1 MLRAIMPSTASGG
14 QNGYQGKIV
23 AELTHVNKAFGD
35 RAIVRDFSATILR
48 GDKVGLIG
56 PNGAGKTTFVDAISG
71 FVPSSGQI
79 RLGDADLADLVPHR
93 RARAGLGRS
102 FQDIELYE
110 ELDRRGERQR
120 RRRPR

>member
-1 MLRAIMPSTASGG
+1 MSRLVADAVTKHFSGLTALDQVSLSVEPGE
-14 QNGYQGKIV
+14 I
-23 AELTHVNKAFGD
+23 
-35 RAIVRDFSATILR
+35 
-48 GDKVGLIG
+48 VGLIG